1 MGKDA
6 ASTASG
12 GSAVSA
18 MTKATSMAPPSTV
31 KVEKGVRK
39 ENPST
44 VMVQRPPGQ
53 PKKGPVATLSVC
65 QSEILVSERFQSNL
79 S

>member
-1 MGKDA
+1 
-6 ASTASG
+6 
-12 GSAVSA
+12 
-18 MTKATSMAPPSTV
+18 MTPPSTV

-53 PKKGPVATLSVC
+53 PKKGSVAPLSVC
-65 QSEILVSERFQSNL
+65 QSEVLVLERFQSNL